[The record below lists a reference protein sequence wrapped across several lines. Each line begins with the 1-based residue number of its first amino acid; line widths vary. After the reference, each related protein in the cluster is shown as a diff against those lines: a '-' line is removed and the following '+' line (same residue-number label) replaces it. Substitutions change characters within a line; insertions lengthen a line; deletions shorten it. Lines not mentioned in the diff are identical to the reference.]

1 MSKEIS
7 YEKGSIDFWKNLP
20 KPFFVL
26 APMAEVTDIVFRE
39 FVARQSRPDVFF
51 TEFVSC
57 KGFLSEKGRKHLMR
71 DLLYTEKQ
79 RPIVAQIF
87 GGDPKDF
94 TPVAQMLVDLGFDG
108 IDINM
113 GCPDKKVEKQG
124 AGASLIQDPERARA
138 IIRATKEGAGDV
150 PVSVKTRIGYNKI
163 QTQEWI
169 EALCKEKPNAITLH
183 ARTRKEMSDV
193 PAQWEEVQKAFTI
206 TSQYGIPLIGNGDVE
221 NRVQGEILAEKTGA
235 DGVMIGRGVYGN
247 PWVFE
252 KNPSP
257 KSFEEKVRV
266 LAQLIFSFSDFWGG
280 EKNYEILKRFF
291 KSYIQEF
298 PGSKEI
304 RIRLME
310 TKNFSEALKI
320 LGEIM
325 KGDDHFLEDIYSYDK
340 IILSEN
346 FLRKNGEY
354 FKNDTF

>member
-1 MSKEIS
+1 MSKEIFHKTNS
-7 YEKGSIDFWKNLP
+7 KDFWKNLP

-39 FVARQSRPDVFF
+39 FVLRHSRPDVFF

-57 KGFLSEKGRKHLMR
+57 KGLLSEKGRKHLMR

-79 RPIVAQIF
+79 QPIVAQIF

-94 TPVAQMLVDLGFDG
+94 TPVAKLLRNLGFDG

-138 IIRATKEGAGDV
+138 IIRATKEGAGDI
-150 PVSVKTRIGYNKI
+150 PVSVKTRIGYHKI

-193 PAQWEEVQKAFTI
+193 PAQWEEVRKAFEI
-206 TSQYGIPLIGNGDVE
+206 TSHYGIPLIGNGDVE
-221 NRVQGEILAEKTGA
+221 SREQGEILAKKTGA
-235 DGVMIGRGVYGN
+235 NGVMIGRGVYGN

-252 KNPSP
+252 RNPSP
-257 KSFEEKVRV
+257 KSFEEKIEA
-266 LAQLIFSFSDFWGG
+266 LAQLIFSFSSFWGE

-298 PGSKEI
+298 PRSKEI

-310 TKNFSEALKI
+310 TKTSSEALGI
-320 LGEIM
+320 LGELM
-325 KGDDHFLEDIYSYDK
+325 KEDKHFLERVYSYEK
-340 IILSEN
+340 IILARD
-346 FLRKNGEY
+346 FRRKNGEY
-354 FKNDTF
+354 FVNEV

>member
-1 MSKEIS
+1 MSKKIFH
-7 YEKGSIDFWKNLP
+7 KKNGIDFWKNLP
-20 KPFFVL
+20 SPFFVL

-57 KGFLSEKGRKHLMR
+57 KGLLSEKGRKHLMR

-94 TPVAQMLVDLGFDG
+94 TPVAKILFDLGFDG

-124 AGASLIQDPERARA
+124 AGASLIQDPKRAQA
-138 IIRATKEGAGDV
+138 LIRATKEGAGGI

-169 EALCKEKPNAITLH
+169 ETLCEEKPNAITLH

-193 PAQWEEVQKAFTI
+193 PAQWDEVCKAFAI
-206 TSQYGIPLIGNGDVE
+206 TSRYGIPLIGNGDVE
-221 NRVQGEILAEKTGA
+221 SREQGEFLAKKTGSN
-235 DGVMIGRGVYGN
+235 GVMIGRGIYGN

-252 KNPSP
+252 RNASP
-257 KSFEEKVRV
+257 KNLEEKVRA
-266 LAQLIFSFSDFWGG
+266 LAQLIFSFSSFWGD
-280 EKNYEILKRFF
+280 EKNYEILKRYF

-298 PGSKEI
+298 SGSKEI

-310 TKNFSEALKI
+310 TKTSSEALGI
-320 LGEIM
+320 LGELM
-325 KGDDHFLEDIYSYDK
+325 KEDSDFFEKVFSYEK
-340 IILSEN
+340 IILSKR

-354 FKNDTF
+354 FMNEI